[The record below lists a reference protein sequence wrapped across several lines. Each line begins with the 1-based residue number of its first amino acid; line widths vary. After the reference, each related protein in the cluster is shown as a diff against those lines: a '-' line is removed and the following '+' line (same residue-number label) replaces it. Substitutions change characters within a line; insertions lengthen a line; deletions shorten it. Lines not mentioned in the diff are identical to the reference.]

1 MLGFIDNFI
10 EKREREKDK
19 ERNVVKNTVF
29 C

>member
-10 EKREREKDK
+10 EKGEREKDK
-19 ERNVVKNTVF
+19 ERNVVENMVF